1 MFGTDLAFAPAR
13 KYTDSPTTTPAIDK
27 ATAVAVE

>member
-13 KYTDSPTTTPAIDK
+13 KDTDSPTTTPAIDK
-27 ATAVAVE
+27 TTAVAVE